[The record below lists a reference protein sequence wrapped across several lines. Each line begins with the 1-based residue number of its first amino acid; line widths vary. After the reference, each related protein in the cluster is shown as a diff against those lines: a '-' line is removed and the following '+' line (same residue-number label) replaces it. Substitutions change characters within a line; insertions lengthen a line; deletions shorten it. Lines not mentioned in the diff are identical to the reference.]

1 MPIVLQTEIGIPFPF
16 DTQPEEITV
25 WRDRAATAVETI
37 KEIIRL
43 GGEVTIKEE
52 DKQQA
57 REVAT
62 GGLPLVIKE
71 ENSGALVHLE
81 AILSEYDKSLL
92 NAATRLRSYV
102 TNKLLIETIDEDAK
116 VRIKALELL
125 GKISNVGLFNER
137 LDINVTHRTVDEI
150 DEELDSV
157 LEKYLGP
164 VERVEEVVEED
175 LDSLLDM
182 TDEDLGITDVEFD
195 LEPEEKPA
203 ENNGA

>member
-43 GGEVTIKEE
+43 GGEVKIDEP

-57 REVAT
+57 RDIAT

-92 NAATRLRSYV
+92 NAAARLRSYV
-102 TNKLLIETIDEDAK
+102 TNKLLIETIDGDAK

-125 GKISNVGLFNER
+125 GKISNVGLFSER
-137 LDINVTHRTVDEI
+137 IDLNITHRTVDEI

-164 VERVEEVVEED
+164 VDVVQKEKEQD
-175 LDSLLDM
+175 LDSLLSM
-182 TDEDLGITDVEFD
+182 TDEELGITDVEFD
-195 LEPEEKPA
+195 MEPEEEPA
-203 ENNGA
+203 KNNAS

>member
-43 GGEVTIKEE
+43 GGEVKIDEP

-57 REVAT
+57 RDIAT

-92 NAATRLRSYV
+92 NAAARLRSYV

-125 GKISNVGLFNER
+125 GKISNVGLFSER
-137 LDINVTHRTVDEI
+137 IDLNITHRTVDEI

-164 VERVEEVVEED
+164 VDVVQKEKEQD
-175 LDSLLDM
+175 LDSLLSM
-182 TDEDLGITDVEFD
+182 TDEELGITDVEFD
-195 LEPEEKPA
+195 MEPEEEPA
-203 ENNGA
+203 KNNAS

>member
-43 GGEVTIKEE
+43 GGEVTIKED

-57 REVAT
+57 CDVAT
-62 GGLPLVIKE
+62 GSAPLVIKE
-71 ENSGALVHLE
+71 SNAGALVHLE

-92 NAATRLRSYV
+92 NAAARLRSYV
-102 TNKLLIETIDEDAK
+102 TNKLLLETIDEDAK

-125 GKISNVGLFNER
+125 GKISNVGLFSER
-137 LDINVTHRTVDEI
+137 IDVNVTHRTVDEI

-157 LEKYLGP
+157 LEQYLGP
-164 VERVEEVVEED
+164 VERVEKAKEED
-175 LDSLLDM
+175 LDLLLGM
-182 TDEDLGITDVEFD
+182 TDEDLGITDVEFN
-195 LEPEEKPA
+195 LEPAEEPA
-203 ENNGA
+203 KNNAS